1 HAVESLCD
9 QCGLPR
15 RRSVRN
21 ASRPVTPAMSRTID
35 QNYPAVHA
43 KPPAEGE
50 TKVFEITACAMHE
63 HDRKLLL
70 LRRGTNLHHMH
81 AAALDLDEPP
91 RRRMGSLYAQC
102 CDDRNCGANA
112 ENCRNSENEE
122 DHRSHPFA
130 HMADTSPSGTWP
142 GSSGRLEYPWS
153 VRRK

>member
-1 HAVESLCD
+1 MGDGRQQHKSGEPGRIGKRKSGRDGSPQRVAKEHEALDAHAVESLCD

-63 HDRKLLL
+63 HDRKLL
-70 LRRGTNLHHMH
+70 
-81 AAALDLDEPP
+81 
-91 RRRMGSLYAQC
+91 
-102 CDDRNCGANA
+102 
-112 ENCRNSENEE
+112 
-122 DHRSHPFA
+122 
-130 HMADTSPSGTWP
+130 
-142 GSSGRLEYPWS
+142 
-153 VRRK
+153 